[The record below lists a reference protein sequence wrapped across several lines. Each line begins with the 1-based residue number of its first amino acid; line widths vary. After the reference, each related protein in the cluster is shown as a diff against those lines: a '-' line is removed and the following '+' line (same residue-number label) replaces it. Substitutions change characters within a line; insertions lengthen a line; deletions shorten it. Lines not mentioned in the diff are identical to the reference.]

1 MPWKDGYYRL
11 TGMTTNVFVVN
22 GEKVH
27 VEDVTNQGS
36 DDDPMSN
43 GTWKFGDFGDAPSQ
57 GGTNQRGSRKSR
69 GSSDDI

>member
-1 MPWKDGYYRL
+1 METKTKGMQVGTNEDKIKSIPWKDGYYRL

-22 GEKVH
+22 GEKVR

-43 GTWKFGDFGDAPSQ
+43 GTWKFGDFGEAP
-57 GGTNQRGSRKSR
+57 
-69 GSSDDI
+69 